1 MEKPGQSGLKYRQ
14 SRFKETM
21 KKAVVAAAL
30 AFSTYFMSGDVQAV
44 PKKAKGPECSA
55 ELVQPEVCN
64 KDYDYSDKKKNG
76 FCVITKDKKALQVM
90 FDAKFV
96 DKIYKLQAEKIS
108 LVFQVN
114 GDQAADAAIGGEKK
128 TWICL
133 DEKQAVGY
141 EGRKKE
147 RDAMMGTTDTSSQA
161 SEPSIGP
168 MDSKDNAALR
178 KQVGDSLKNLSDTLG
193 KKGGS
198 GDTALSRMRLRL
210 ANISLGVYDSE
221 MKKPAASRL
230 SSNELRKKLKDAASE
245 VKKAYDLLEKGK
257 ERVIPADEG
266 SERMITSS
274 APDTRAEDPA
284 LKAARENAEKIL
296 KAKKPS
302 DAVLE
307 RARAELLKMEASL
320 LASIESVCSTHQFM
334 PAYKPWRKA
343 HDMLAEESQ
352 TKKGLEEA
360 KLNLDNAGTAL
371 KGLKKQAD
379 TYGNDAIKAKAFI
392 DGEQRNR
399 SAQKNAAAL
408 KSEMARVKRFIEKA
422 KLSEEQRKE
431 LMKELESSKT
441 SSVESAKKIE
451 KKAMQREIIAG
462 SKSYTPNGNGPIL
475 SDEAALLKAVTKVYE
490 KASKMD
496 YSLDFRAKIYIR
508 ADVDENGK
516 ARKVTFVKGPR
527 AYLESENLCRGIA
540 NALGKYATL
549 KEHKGKTIE
558 TNFSF

>member
-21 KKAVVAAAL
+21 KSAVVAAAL

-55 ELVQPEVCN
+55 EVVQSKEC
-64 KDYDYSDKKKNG
+64 KDYDY
-76 FCVITKDKKALQVM
+76 KDKKTNTFCVKMDEEKALRVL

-161 SEPSIGP
+161 REPSIGP

-245 VKKAYDLLEKGK
+245 VKKAYDLLEKGN

-274 APDTRAEDPA
+274 TQDIRAEDPA

-307 RARAELLKMEASL
+307 KARAELLKMEASL

-360 KLNLDNAGTAL
+360 KLNLDSAGTAL
-371 KGLKKQAD
+371 KGLKKAD
-379 TYGNDAIKAKAFI
+379 GAYSDDAVKAKGYL
-392 DGEQRNR
+392 DGLIRSR
-399 SAQKNAAAL
+399 SAQKYTAAL
-408 KSEMARVKRFIEKA
+408 KSEIARVKRFIEKA

-475 SDEAALLKAVTKVYE
+475 SDEKALESAITKVYE
-490 KASKMD
+490 RAGKAD
-496 YSLDFRAKIYIR
+496 YSLDFRTKVYVVR
-508 ADVDENGK
+508 VDVDDNGK

-527 AYLESENLCRGIA
+527 AYLESENLCKGIA
-540 NALGKYATL
+540 NALGKFVFP
-549 KEHKGKTIE
+549 KEQRGKTIE
-558 TNFSF
+558 RHFNF